1 MIEREIKVTYYHNNK
16 TGEWCKDAPAK
27 YDEDYYNDFNLSEYR
42 DYDAY
47 KKDSNDPTLSPN
59 RKRFWNVT
67 KRVFHKFTNTGKLSK
82 TELKNLPEN
91 EVKFFKDDAEKQLA
105 QILKLEESTKA
116 DTEKALKLVDIVNS
130 ANWDNLN
137 DKDFAVIK
145 VKNSHSSWYKGGLG
159 EMHAPSE
166 YLTVVPVAVAKEAKE
181 LQNIRRKHQGDSTFD
196 FAKTNYRTREVRVSD
211 HDNQDS
217 FADVDAVNEDW
228 TKIFNCNFI

>member
-27 YDEDYYNDFNLSEYR
+27 YDEEYYNDFDLSEYR

-47 KKDSNDPTLSPN
+47 KKDSNDPTKSPN
-59 RKRFWNVT
+59 RKRFWSF
-67 KRVFHKFTNTGKLSK
+67 KKHVFSKFTNSGKLSK
-82 TELKNLPEN
+82 TELNGLPED
-91 EVKFFKDDAEKQLA
+91 EAKVFKADAEKQLEA
-105 QILKLEESTKA
+105 MLKLETSTKA
-116 DTEKALKLVDIVNS
+116 DTKKALKLADVVNA
-130 ANWDNLN
+130 ANWEDLD

-145 VKNSHSSWYKGGLG
+145 VKNSHSNWYKGGLG

-166 YLTVVPVAVAKEAKE
+166 YLTVVPVAVAKEAKQ

-196 FAKTNYRTREVRVSD
+196 FAKTNYRTREIRVAD
-211 HDNQDS
+211 HANQDS
-217 FADVDAVNEDW
+217 FADIDAINEDW